1 MSLIKKSILVAALGL
16 FSFGAM
22 AGEPGVVAG
31 LKLGKTM
38 IDVDGLDDGSAK
50 GVTLGYD
57 FGNSWSLELDV
68 VQGEF
73 DYDGGS
79 GDVDWTA
86 IYGVYRSEGKAYF
99 LAKIGA
105 LKEEVSAEG
114 SSESDSGA
122 SYGLGGGFR
131 INDNFSIEAE
141 YTIIE
146 ADVNFFGLGARFK
159 F

>member
-31 LKLGKTM
+31 VKFGNAM

-50 GVTLGYD
+50 GVTFGYD
-57 FGNSWSLELDV
+57 FGNSWALELDV
-68 VQGEF
+68 VQSEF
-73 DYDGGS
+73 DYPGGS
-79 GDVDWTA
+79 GDLDWMGV
-86 IYGVYRSEGKAYF
+86 YGVYRSEGKAYF

-105 LKEEVSAEG
+105 LKEEISAEG
-114 SSESDSGA
+114 ESESDTGA

-131 INDNFSIEAE
+131 INDNFSLELE

-146 ADVNFFGLGARFK
+146 SDVNFLGLGARFK